1 MSDEDLKVKRADRTL
16 TIEHPVPV
24 CGVYARPYVQKVCQ
38 VQNNY
43 FGAPKSCPISQLNK
57 GKGLKDYGPRKIL
70 GLVQEKQLWCYHP
83 KKA

>member
-43 FGAPKSCPISQLNK
+43 FGAPKSCPIS
-57 GKGLKDYGPRKIL
+57 
-70 GLVQEKQLWCYHP
+70 
-83 KKA
+83 